1 MEEKILIK
9 SEQYNIKKI
18 VRIIC
23 SVVVLLSI
31 IATIGMYIIYCVN
44 NYNVSKANYE
54 NHYIYDKES
63 AINEY
68 NNILENYETEENQ
81 DIECYHTE
89 YTYGYYNGYQYK
101 AIVPMSKDEFLEKH
115 SSAETYMWC
124 AHGLHDY
131 DSFEEYAGSFFEIG
145 DNQKVGAA
153 LPLLAN
159 ILIPLIFLV
168 YMWLRSYSLV
178 ITDKRIY
185 GKAAFGKRVDLP
197 LDSVSAV
204 GTSALKGV
212 AVGTS
217 SGKIKFKLIKN
228 QKEIHEVISK
238 LLAERQRREKTP
250 VETTVNQ
257 TIVETSNAD
266 ELKKFKELLDMGA
279 ITQEEF
285 DAKKKELLGL

>member
-9 SEQYNIKKI
+9 SEQYNAK
-18 VRIIC
+18 RILKT
-23 SVVVLLSI
+23 LLIIGIISTI
-31 IATIGMYIIYCVN
+31 IAFLCCYISVNAAYNSNSWMQERYASAFTCVIQ
-44 NYNVSKANYE
+44 E
-54 NHYIYDKES
+54 W
-63 AINEY
+63 AI
-68 NNILENYETEENQ
+68 Q
-81 DIECYHTE
+81 
-89 YTYGYYNGYQYK
+89 
-101 AIVPMSKDEFLEKH
+101 
-115 SSAETYMWC
+115 
-124 AHGLHDY
+124 
-131 DSFEEYAGSFFEIG
+131 
-145 DNQKVGAA
+145 
-153 LPLLAN
+153 
-159 ILIPLIFLV
+159 IFLV
-168 YMWLRSYSLV
+168 PVGFGIVSLIIYFWLRSFGLT

-185 GKAAFGKRVDLP
+185 GNAAFGKRVDLP

-204 GTSALKGV
+204 GTSALKGI